1 MLLEVLKHTAQV
13 NVSDLYITRD
23 IETHT
28 QVNVS
33 DLYITRGI
41 ETHSTGKCI

>member
-13 NVSDLYITRD
+13 NVSDLYITRG

-28 QVNVS
+28 
-33 DLYITRGI
+33 
-41 ETHSTGKCI
+41 TGKCI